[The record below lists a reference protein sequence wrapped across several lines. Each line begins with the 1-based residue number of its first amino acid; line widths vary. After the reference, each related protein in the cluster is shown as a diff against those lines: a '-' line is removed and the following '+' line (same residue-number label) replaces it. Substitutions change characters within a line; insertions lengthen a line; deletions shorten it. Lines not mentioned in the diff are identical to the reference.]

1 MQAGNSESLA
11 RLKANAKWWLGNS
24 EGKILMVILIKIN
37 KMQSTIQILK
47 YIPIPNPSRY
57 SFRNQP
63 MVLPFLA
70 VDFLIDI
77 SVIPA

>member
-1 MQAGNSESLA
+1 
-11 RLKANAKWWLGNS
+11 
-24 EGKILMVILIKIN
+24 MVILIKVN

-47 YIPIPNPSRY
+47 YIPIPNPARY